1 MTTEILISEVE
12 IIWMLMPS
20 SARVR
25 NIWLA
30 TPGGGDVADWWAQQR
45 RAAASGD
52 PAAARLR
59 DDYGFLPDLIPAGT
73 PASVRRA
80 EATIARFAHLPD
92 QAP

>member
-1 MTTEILISEVE
+1 MTAGLAVQQFGG
-12 IIWMLMPS
+12 
-20 SARVR
+20 A
-25 NIWLA
+25 LA
-30 TPGGGDVADWWAQQR
+30 TPGWGDVADWWAQQR